1 MQLTKYLTVDV
12 KLNKLKR
19 MECKLDA
26 LLRILGPCGD
36 ESKKDELMDEE
47 VDNSMSSPS
56 PDGNGQGGNAIIL
69 HTPYSPLFYSS

>member
-1 MQLTKYLTVDV
+1 VDV

-19 MECKLDA
+19 IDYKLDA
-26 LLRILGPCGD
+26 LLRILDPCGD
-36 ESKKDELMDEE
+36 EAKDDEPKDEE

-56 PDGNGQGGNAIIL
+56 PDGNGQGGNAMIL

>member
-26 LLRILGPCGD
+26 LLRILDPCGD

>member
-12 KLNKLKR
+12 KLSKLKR

-26 LLRILGPCGD
+26 LLRILDPCGD